1 MMRHGAPQVAPFE
14 QASGRA
20 PPFPGIIPHQAE
32 PGSPVG
38 RGRPGRSPEGLQP
51 APDADRHPLVNRTTV
66 PHFVTSS
73 SAPVSSPNVP
83 ADIDQR
89 RRRVRRFIDTN
100 FGSQRA
106 FCEATGLKP
115 ARVSK
120 ALQDRYVSNRRLL
133 PLEHAIEQWRAER
146 GRSAVESDHT
156 VPVYRLVGGEPH
168 PIGDREPVGPRLIG
182 SRIDRERLLYVEVT
196 FGHHAIIEQ
205 GRSDR
210 LHLDDLHG
218 SQPPGTTE
226 YAGLVDDVWAYVP
239 VRFGRDGQASLP
251 DSLDE
256 RRVVLFG
263 RVVTTLQPRQ
273 DR

>member
-1 MMRHGAPQVAPFE
+1 M
-14 QASGRA
+14 
-20 PPFPGIIPHQAE
+20 
-32 PGSPVG
+32 
-38 RGRPGRSPEGLQP
+38 
-51 APDADRHPLVNRTTV
+51 
-66 PHFVTSS
+66 TSS
-73 SAPVSSPNVP
+73 SPPVSSPNVP
-83 ADIDQR
+83 AEIDQR

-146 GRSAVESDHT
+146 GRSAIDRDQT
-156 VPVYRLVGGEPH
+156 VPVYRLIGGEPH

-182 SRIDRERLLYVEVT
+182 ARLDREHLLYIEVT
-196 FGHHAIIEQ
+196 FGHHAIIE
-205 GRSDR
+205 RCESDR
-210 LHLDDLHG
+210 LRLDDLHG
-218 SQPPGTTE
+218 SRPPGTTE

-239 VRFGRDGQASLP
+239 VRFDRDGRASLP
-251 DSLDE
+251 ASLDN

-263 RVVTTLQPRQ
+263 RVVTTLQPRDEQ
-273 DR
+273 